1 MTIALITDQHLDGRK
16 NSQIF
21 WDYFLKFYENVFFPT
36 LEKYKIKT
44 VIDLG
49 DTFDNRKGI
58 DLGAWYRIKK
68 NYYDRLAEMG
78 VIVHMIIGNHTAYYK
93 NTNRI
98 NTPELLLEK
107 YDNVMIYSEVE
118 DIIVDGRK
126 ITMLPWINTENQEQ
140 VSKHLNE
147 TTSELVMGHLEING
161 FHAIPGHVFEGG
173 LSPDVFSKFKKVLSG
188 HFHHKSEKGNI
199 KYLGNPYELFWNDY
213 KSERGFHLLDPETLK
228 LGFIKNPYR
237 IFRKIFYNDVREDY
251 SQFDAS
257 EFKDTYIKIFVE
269 DRKNNDQFENLLEKL
284 YDVGVHDIK
293 VIEDVTLNFDEN
305 IENLEGEDTLTTL
318 NRYIEENENI
328 TREKNDIK
336 NIIKSIYVEACEVK

>member
-36 LEKYKIKT
+36 LEKYNVKT

-68 NYYDRLAEMG
+68 NYYDRLAAMG
-78 VIVHMIIGNHTAYYK
+78 VTVHMIVGNHTAYYK

-98 NTPELLLEK
+98 NTPELLLEQ

-118 DIIVDGRK
+118 DSIVEGRK

-140 VSKHLNE
+140 VSKHLSE
-147 TTSELVMGHLEING
+147 TTSEVVMGHLEISG
-161 FHAIPGHVFEGG
+161 FQAIPGHVFEGG
-173 LSPDVFSKFKKVLSG
+173 FNPDFFSKFKKVFSG
-188 HFHHKSEKGNI
+188 HFHHKSERGNI

-213 KSERGFHLLDPETLK
+213 KAERGFHLFDPKSLK
-228 LGFIKNPYR
+228 LAHIKNPYR
-237 IFRKIFYNDVREDY
+237 IFRKLFYNDSQVDY
-251 SQFDAS
+251 TNFDAS
-257 EFKDTYIKIFVE
+257 EYKDSYIKLIVE
-269 DRKNNDQFENLLEKL
+269 ERTDNYLFEQVIEKL
-284 YDVGVHDIK
+284 YDVGIHDLKI
-293 VIEDVTLNFDEN
+293 IEDQNVIFDE
-305 IENLEGEDTLTTL
+305 ESESLEGEDTLTIL
-318 NRYIEENENI
+318 NRYIEETEI
-328 TREKNDIK
+328 ALDKADLK
-336 NIIKSIYVEACEVK
+336 NILKSIYVEACEVQ